1 MDRCKT
7 LAATLS
13 VRPSFHCNDIAPLFK
28 LNCPYAQQRIDRCVR
43 GSLPYPVWQP
53 LSLLPPSCS
62 MAGVRLKVLFGSC
75 CRHLCVAAK
84 QVTLLGNCA
93 VDPFL
98 RKQVTYDSCCR
109 HLCVA
114 AKQVRLLGTVLCA
127 VGPFLRMQV
136 TWGSCCRHLCVAAKQ
151 VRLLSNCGSFFEE
164 ASYLGQLLQA
174 PLCSSNGGEIAR
186 QLCCGS
192 F

>member
-109 HLCVA
+109 HLSVA
-114 AKQVRLLGTVLCA
+114 AMQVRLLSNCA

-136 TWGSCCRHLCVAAKQ
+136 TWGSCCRHLCVAAME
-151 VRLLSNCGSFFEE
+151 VRLLGNCAVGPFEGTG
-164 ASYLGQLLQA
+164 YL
-174 PLCSSNGGEIAR
+174 
-186 QLCCGS
+186 
-192 F
+192 